1 MDKALKQAKPQ
12 LQVSAKDG
20 KVIIIGNQEGLD
32 LLARIVSVAS
42 TTPYA
47 DAAVGP
53 DGRGI
58 VICAMPSSLPGVLV
72 RERVDELVE
81 MAVEDMVGFY
91 RREFQVD
98 IAAEFNLQLGDAV
111 QVVG

>member
-1 MDKALKQAKPQ
+1 
-12 LQVSAKDG
+12 
-20 KVIIIGNQEGLD
+20 
-32 LLARIVSVAS
+32 
-42 TTPYA
+42 
-47 DAAVGP
+47 
-53 DGRGI
+53 
-58 VICAMPSSLPGVLV
+58 MPSSLPGVLV

>member
-58 VICAMPSSLPGVLV
+58 CHLCHAVFAARCPGA
-72 RERVDELVE
+72 RAR
-81 MAVEDMVGFY
+81 G
-91 RREFQVD
+91 
-98 IAAEFNLQLGDAV
+98 
-111 QVVG
+111 

>member
-1 MDKALKQAKPQ
+1 MEMALNQAKPQ

-32 LLARIVSVAS
+32 LLTRILSVAS
-42 TTPYA
+42 TVPYA

-53 DGRGI
+53 DGKGI
-58 VICAMPSSLPGVLV
+58 VICAMPSLLPGVLV

-81 MAVEDMVGFY
+81 MAVDEMVSFY
-91 RREFQVD
+91 RSEFSAD
-98 IAAEFNLQLGDAV
+98 IAAEYNLQLGDAIA
-111 QVVG
+111 G